1 MRKKITA
8 RPQISSIV
16 DLGRRGT
23 TVHVDRDGTPSKEV
37 LPSEGSF

>member
-1 MRKKITA
+1 MRMRKKHLM
-8 RPQISSIV
+8 

-23 TVHVDRDGTPSKEV
+23 TVHACCTNRDGTPSKEV